1 MRVRL
6 RACLGRECRHILHQ
20 LRRTQREAD
29 QPKDI
34 TLTDPKSSTA
44 AGTYISIEENLAA
57 PEIFAT
63 EGTYFSLTGPNVTV
77 TLTSLRWDNSHQP
90 PVLKRVV
97 VGRLVMP
104 IAAAQSL
111 TVTLYDHLTKHGHEI
126 QRPLDPKQVQ

>member
-1 MRVRL
+1 M
-6 RACLGRECRHILHQ
+6 
-20 LRRTQREAD
+20 
-29 QPKDI
+29 
-34 TLTDPKSSTA
+34 TDAKSTSS
-44 AGTYISIEENLAA
+44 AGLFIPIEENLSA

-77 TLTSLRWDNSHQP
+77 TLTSLRWDNRGEA
-90 PVLKRVV
+90 PVLRRVV

-111 TVTLYDHLTKHGHEI
+111 TVTLYDHLAKHGHEV

>member
-1 MRVRL
+1 MTN
-6 RACLGRECRHILHQ
+6 A
-20 LRRTQREAD
+20 
-29 QPKDI
+29 
-34 TLTDPKSSTA
+34 KSTSL
-44 AGTYISIEENLAA
+44 AGALIPIEENLFA

-77 TLTSLRWDNSHQP
+77 SLTSLRWDNSCQP

-97 VGRLVMP
+97 VGRVVMP

-111 TVTLYDHLTKHGHEI
+111 TVTLYDHLAKHGHEV